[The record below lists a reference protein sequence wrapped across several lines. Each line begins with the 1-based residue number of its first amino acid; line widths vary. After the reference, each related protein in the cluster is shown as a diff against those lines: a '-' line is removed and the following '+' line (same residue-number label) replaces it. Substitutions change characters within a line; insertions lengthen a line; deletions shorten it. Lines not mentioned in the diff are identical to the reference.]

1 MVEKIFLI
9 VLCHAV
15 GDYLFQTDFLAK
27 TKGTNWYH
35 LFLHCMM
42 YAVPFYLVFGWC
54 WQLALVTIAHSPI
67 DAMKARWGQ
76 DYILARPGDS
86 LSFSNEFSNLKEG

>member
-1 MVEKIFLI
+1 MAEKIFLI

-42 YAVPFYLVFGWC
+42 YSIPFYLVFGWR
-54 WQLALVTIAHSPI
+54 WQVALVTIGHFLI
-67 DAMKARWGQ
+67 DMLKARYSKIAYWQ
-76 DYILARPGDS
+76 DQAMHYILAMS
-86 LSFSNEFSNLKEG
+86 YLI